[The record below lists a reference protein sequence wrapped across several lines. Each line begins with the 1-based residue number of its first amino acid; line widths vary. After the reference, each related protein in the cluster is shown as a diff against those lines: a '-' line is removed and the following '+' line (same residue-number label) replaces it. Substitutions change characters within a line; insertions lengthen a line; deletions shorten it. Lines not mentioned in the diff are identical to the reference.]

1 MKKKQIKA
9 KKEKKKNSI
18 VDILMGLPLIIWT
31 IVVIIL
37 PMIFLLFISFMKK
50 GIIGGIIYQ
59 PTLENY
65 KAMLDPLYLSVIK
78 NSLVV
83 AVATTLVE
91 IVLGYFIAMLI
102 ATRKA
107 ERRSILLL
115 MVMIPY
121 WVNILIIISSF
132 VSLFNTSGI
141 INNFLVGIGILKQP
155 AELLYNNFSVVIG
168 MVYVFLPIAIMP
180 MYSSIEKMDWNLV
193 EASKDLGAGT
203 LTTFFR
209 ITLPLTWSGI
219 MASVVLV
226 FIPSIGYYMI
236 TDMLG
241 GGTSMLIGNLIYNQF
256 SVARNWPFGAALSAV
271 LAIVILIMFTIFNK
285 FGSKDD
291 MVVM

>member
-1 MKKKQIKA
+1 MKKKQIKV

-18 VDILMGLPLIIWT
+18 ADILMGLPLIIWT
-31 IVVIIL
+31 VVVIIL

-50 GIIGGIIYQ
+50 GIIGGIVYQ

-65 KAMLDPLYLSVIK
+65 KSMLDPLYLSVIK

-83 AVATTLVE
+83 AVATTAVE

-102 ATRKA
+102 ATRKK
-107 ERRSILLL
+107 EQRSILLL

-193 EASKDLGAGT
+193 EASRDLGAGA

-209 ITLPLTWSGI
+209 ITLPLTRSGI
-219 MASVVLV
+219 MASIVLV

-271 LAIVILIMFTIFNK
+271 LAIVILIMFMIFNR